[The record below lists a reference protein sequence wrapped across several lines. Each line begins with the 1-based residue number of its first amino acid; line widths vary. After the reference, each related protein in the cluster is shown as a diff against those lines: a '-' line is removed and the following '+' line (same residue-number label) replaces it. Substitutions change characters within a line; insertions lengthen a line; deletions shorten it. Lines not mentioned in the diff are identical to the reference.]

1 MIERCGNL
9 FALLWSHDNSLHA
22 IAHDV
27 ACFARSDLR
36 QRASGRFISDFGA
49 ALPLRGKNVDRALDK
64 TILWIA
70 HKSYNPNIISP
81 EFLEILLRF
90 VMHSTDKP
98 S

>member
-1 MIERCGNL
+1 MIERCCNRVDV
-9 FALLWSHDNSLHA
+9 LWSHDNSLYA

-27 ACFARSDLR
+27 ARFARSDLR
-36 QRASGRFISDFGA
+36 QRAGGGFISDFGT

-90 VMHSTDKP
+90 VMHRTDKP
-98 S
+98 